1 MRYIYDEQ
9 GVTFNYFLLTFIAIF
24 LIPTTYFSLFNTDK
38 GMYLEISSK
47 GFFGQTFLFFEKKLI
62 LNNFITDAKL
72 RKPSCNCE
80 ACLRKEN
87 YLKNRKLT
95 PTNRISKKLY
105 KFKLI

>member
-24 LIPTTYFSLFNTDK
+24 LIPTTYFSLFSTDK
-38 GMYLEISSK
+38 GLFLDQFKIFSN
-47 GFFGQTFLFFEKKLI
+47 QTLI
-62 LNNFITDAKL
+62 LNFFITDAKL

-87 YLKNRKLT
+87 YLKNRKLSST
-95 PTNRISKKLY
+95 DRISKKLY
-105 KFKLI
+105 KFN